1 MDATSL
7 MLSLLF
13 GTAGIGYLM
22 YGKKAGVVLPMIAG
36 LGLILLPYFISNVA
50 VMSVVCIVLM
60 VIPFLLR
67 DI

>member
-1 MDATSL
+1 
-7 MLSLLF
+7 
-13 GTAGIGYLM
+13 M